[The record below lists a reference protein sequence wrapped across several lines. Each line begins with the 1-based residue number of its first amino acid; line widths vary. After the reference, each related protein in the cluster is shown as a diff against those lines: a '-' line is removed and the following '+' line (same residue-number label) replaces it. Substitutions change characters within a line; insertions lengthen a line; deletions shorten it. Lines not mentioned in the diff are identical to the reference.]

1 MPPLVTRCFLLTD
14 IEDSTGLWTRAPKEF
29 GVAIERHHAAIRAAI
44 AQHRGEEMDVAGDG
58 FCIAFTNE
66 RDAVQSAITAQ
77 RALAAVEWPAQV
89 GRVVVR
95 MGLHRGEVEVR
106 TEGGYRGLTINH
118 TSRVRDAAHGG
129 QVLCT
134 RAVAKAIDGV
144 CGQRDLGRYK
154 LRGLPAPVRLVQL
167 SWAEMQEQEF
177 PPPNA
182 RPAHAHN
189 LPPAFTRF
197 FGRAREIARLREWLL
212 APVAANARAGQL
224 VTLTGPGGTGK
235 TRLGLAVAE
244 AVLADFAGAVWFV
257 PLADIFDA
265 RLLAAKVRDA
275 LRIDPEATED
285 ALEQIV
291 AMLEPDPALIVFDNF
306 EQLGQDGAAFLHT
319 LLTRLPRLRCVV
331 TTRQRLALGG
341 EREFPVPPLPVP
353 RSVETAALRENESV
367 QLFVDRA
374 QSVRTEFALTERNAD
389 AVAELCR
396 RLEGVPLALELAAA
410 RADVATP
417 REIVAQLGER
427 LDAFAATDPTV
438 PARQRTL
445 RAAIDWSY
453 GFLPAPLQQFFAN
466 LSVFR
471 GGWTAPAAEAAAAF
485 SALGE
490 TSANVL
496 RALGELRACSLV
508 AAEDDG
514 ETMRF
519 RMLET
524 LRQYAAERLAAS
536 ASAEDVRIRHAEY
549 FRALAEEA
557 EGRWNESD
565 QALWLDRLEL
575 EHDNL
580 RAALAAP
587 LPVGSRL
594 SFATAL
600 HQFWLVR
607 GHLLEGRACLS
618 ELLGHPADEA
628 EREHARATSAAGMLA
643 WMSGDFAAAR
653 PLFNEALAFFRRI
666 DDRANIAV
674 SLAHLGILAGESGE
688 PAEARER
695 FEESLAFYP
704 QEDTDGRRALTQC
717 NLGTAL
723 IDLGEW
729 ELARCELEAALSTL
743 QARGHRYGV
752 SHALQNLAHLHLAG
766 ARASDARALLHEC
779 LEIRRELG
787 DCTTMGSL
795 ASSLAAAEWQ
805 LGEPRTAAMWLG
817 AADTAAE
824 RFGVRLNAEAAA
836 KYEHCIA
843 QVRAALKE
851 EDFTASW
858 REGQSL
864 MQQWAR

>member
-14 IEDSTGLWTRAPKEF
+14 IEDSTGLWTRAPTEF

-58 FCIAFTNE
+58 FCIAFTDE
-66 RDAVQSAITAQ
+66 CDAVQSAITAQ
-77 RALAAVEWPAQV
+77 RALADVEWPAQV
-89 GRVVVR
+89 GRVLVR

-106 TEGGYRGLTINH
+106 AEGGYRGLTINH

-134 RAVAKAIDGV
+134 RAVARALDGV
-144 CGQRDLGRYK
+144 CEQRDLGRYK
-154 LRGLPAPVRLVQL
+154 LRGLPAPERLVQL
-167 SWAEMQEQEF
+167 NWPEMPRQEF

-212 APVAANARAGQL
+212 APVPANARAGQL

-257 PLADIFDA
+257 PLADLFDA
-265 RLLAAKVRDA
+265 RLIAAKVRDA
-275 LRIDPEATED
+275 LRIDPEPTQD

-319 LLTRLPRLRCVV
+319 LLTRLPRLRCLV

-341 EREFPVPPLPVP
+341 EREFAVPPLPVP
-353 RSVETAALRENESV
+353 HSAEIEALRENESA

-374 QSVRTEFALTERNAD
+374 QTVRTEFALTERNAD
-389 AVAELCR
+389 AIAELCR

-417 REIVAQLGER
+417 REIVAQLGAR
-427 LDAFAATDPTV
+427 LDAFAASDPTV

-485 SALGE
+485 AALGE

-536 ASAEDVRIRHAEY
+536 PAAEEIRLRHAEY
-549 FRALAEEA
+549 FRALAEQA
-557 EGRWNESD
+557 EGEWEQAD

-580 RAALAAP
+580 RTALAAP
-587 LPVGSRL
+587 LPAGSRL
-594 SFATAL
+594 NFATAL
-600 HQFWLVR
+600 QQFWLVR
-607 GHLLEGRACLS
+607 GHLDEGRGCLTA
-618 ELLGHPADEA
+618 LLSHHGGES
-628 EREHARATSAAGMLA
+628 ERERARATSAAGLLA
-643 WMSGDFAAAR
+643 WMAGDFAAAR
-653 PLFNEALAFFRRI
+653 PLFDEALAFCRRI
-666 DDRANIAV
+666 DDRPNIAV
-674 SLAHLGILAGESGE
+674 SLGHLGILAGESGD
-688 PAEARER
+688 PAQARKH
-695 FEESLAFYP
+695 FEESLAYCP
-704 QEDTDGRRALTQC
+704 ADATDWRRALTQC
-717 NLGTAL
+717 NLGAAL
-723 IDLGEW
+723 TELGEMA
-729 ELARCELEAALSTL
+729 EARRHLDEALSSL
-743 QARGHRYGV
+743 RRLGHRYGM
-752 SHALQNLAHLHLAG
+752 SHALQNLAHLLLSAG
-766 ARASDARALLHEC
+766 RAGEARSLLQEC
-779 LEIRRELG
+779 LEIRREFR
-787 DCTTMGSL
+787 DCTTIGGL
-795 ASSLAAAEWQ
+795 VSSLAEAERQ
-805 LGEPRTAAMWLG
+805 LGDAQKAAMWLG
-817 AADTAAE
+817 AAETAAE
-824 RFGVRLNAEAAA
+824 RFGVRLNADATA
-836 KYEHCIA
+836 KFEQCLA
-843 QVRAALKE
+843 QVRIVLPPESFA
-851 EDFTASW
+851 TAW

-864 MQQWAR
+864 MQDWAR

>member
-1 MPPLVTRCFLLTD
+1 M
-14 IEDSTGLWTRAPKEF
+14 
-29 GVAIERHHAAIRAAI
+29 AIERHHAAIRAAI

-58 FCIAFTNE
+58 FCIAFTDE

-77 RALAAVEWPAQV
+77 RALAEVEWPAQV

-95 MGLHRGEVEVR
+95 MGLHRGAVEVR
-106 TEGGYRGLTINH
+106 AEGGYRGLTINH

-134 RAVAKAIDGV
+134 RAVAKALDGV
-144 CGQRDLGRYK
+144 CEQRDLGRYK
-154 LRGLPAPVRLVQL
+154 LRGLPAPERLVQL
-167 SWAEMQEQEF
+167 NWEGMPRQEF
-177 PPPNA
+177 PPLNA
-182 RPAHAHN
+182 RPVHAHN

-197 FGRAREIARLREWLL
+197 FGRGREIARLREWLL

-257 PLADIFDA
+257 PLADLFDA
-265 RLLAAKVRDA
+265 RLIAAKVRDA
-275 LRIDPEATED
+275 LRIDPEPAED

-319 LLTRLPRLRCVV
+319 LLARLPRLRCLV

-341 EREFPVPPLPVP
+341 EREFAVPPLPVP
-353 RSVETAALRENESV
+353 QSAEPAALRENESA

-374 QSVRTEFALTERNAD
+374 QTVRTEFALTERNAG
-389 AVAELCR
+389 AIAELCR

-417 REIVAQLGER
+417 REIVAQLGAR
-427 LDAFAATDPTV
+427 LDAFAASDPTV

-485 SALGE
+485 AALGE

-536 ASAEDVRIRHAEY
+536 PSAEAVRFRHAEY

-557 EGRWNESD
+557 EERWNQVD
-565 QALWLDRLEL
+565 QATWLDRLEL

-580 RAALAAP
+580 RSAMAAP
-587 LPVGSRL
+587 LPAGARL

-607 GHLLEGRACLS
+607 GHLAEGRAFLA
-618 ELLGHPADEA
+618 ELLRHRGDEP
-628 EREHARATSAAGMLA
+628 ERERARATSAAGMLA
-643 WMSGDFAAAR
+643 WMSGDFASAR
-653 PLFNEALAFFRRI
+653 PLFDEALAFFRRI
-666 DDRANIAV
+666 DDRPNIAV
-674 SLAHLGILAGESGE
+674 SLAHLGILAGESGA
-688 PAEARER
+688 PGQARGL
-695 FEESLAFYP
+695 FEESLAYYP
-704 QEDTDGRRALTQC
+704 REDTDGRRALTQC

-729 ELARCELEAALSTL
+729 EEARRQLDEALSAL
-743 QARGHRYGV
+743 QTQGHRYGL
-752 SHALQNLAHLHLAG
+752 SHALQNLAHLHLSTG
-766 ARASDARALLHEC
+766 RAVEARALLQEC

-787 DCTTMGSL
+787 DCTSMGSL
-795 ASSLAAAEWQ
+795 TSSLAEAEWQ
-805 LGEPRTAAMWLG
+805 LGEPRSAAMWLG
-817 AADTAAE
+817 AAETAAE
-824 RFGVRLNAEAAA
+824 RFGVHLNAEAAA
-836 KYEHCIA
+836 KYEQCSSK
-843 QVRAALKE
+843 VRSALQASV
-851 EDFTASW
+851 FTAAW

-864 MQQWAR
+864 IQDWAR